1 MAKHIHSDSV
11 VQQLAHLVS
20 RLYNKLLPVPCFLCG
35 VETAG
40 GPLCPDCMADLPEI
54 SHQCPLC
61 AIPLQSDV
69 ICGDCLKKPPPQHRS
84 ISLFVYQDPIDRCIS
99 AFKYHQQLAFASMFA
114 DLLAEKVQHDHPFAT
129 LIPVPLHPAKIR
141 SRGFNQSQEL
151 ARRLSRHL
159 SLPLNAHCLVRSRNT
174 QAQSQLSA
182 KARRHNIRN
191 AFRCNGSPPDSVI
204 LIDDVLTSGCTVR
217 EAATTLKKAG
227 TQHIEV
233 WTVARAMSH
242 Y

>member
-1 MAKHIHSDSV
+1 MDKYLRYTSV
-11 VQQLAHLVS
+11 VQQLTHRVS
-20 RLYNKLLPVPCFLCG
+20 RLYNNLLPAPCFLCG

-40 GPLCPDCMADLPEI
+40 GPLCPECVADLPEI
-54 SHQCPLC
+54 SHHCPLC
-61 AIPLQSDV
+61 AIPLQRDA
-69 ICGDCLKKPPPQHRS
+69 ICGDCLKKPPPQDRS
-84 ISLFVYQDPIDRCIS
+84 ISLFAYQDPVDRCIS
-99 AFKYHQQLAFASMFA
+99 AFKYHQQLGFAPLFA
-114 DLLAEKVQHDHPFAT
+114 ELLAKKVEHDYPFAT

-141 SRGFNQSQEL
+141 SRGFNQSMEL

-159 SLPLNAHCLVRSRNT
+159 SLPLDADCLVRSRNT

-191 AFRCNGSPPDSVI
+191 AFQCKRSPPDSVI
-204 LIDDVLTSGCTVR
+204 LIDDVLTSGCTVS
-217 EAATTLKKAG
+217 EAASTLKNAG

-233 WTVARAMSH
+233 WTVARAVGH